1 MGRSTR
7 FAKGSYRLQRIYRAA
22 ENIIFVVLLIV
33 TIHFT
38 LQNFHIMGQSMEPT
52 LHDRE
57 YILVYKSIY
66 TYRPPAR
73 GDIIVFR
80 YPLNPRSDY
89 IKRIIAVPGD
99 IISVLNQTVIVDGV
113 TLNEPY
119 INKDDPYNPYPSF
132 RKRIV
137 GPDQYFV
144 MGDNRGD
151 SSDSREWGFVP
162 RHDIIGQALL
172 VYWPISA
179 DNFGFLA
186 TPSNVFSKVQ
196 Q

>member
-1 MGRSTR
+1 
-7 FAKGSYRLQRIYRAA
+7 
-22 ENIIFVVLLIV
+22 
-33 TIHFT
+33 
-38 LQNFHIMGQSMEPT
+38 MGQSMEPT
-52 LHDRE
+52 LHDQE

-66 TYRPPAR
+66 SYRPPAR
-73 GDIIVFR
+73 GDIIVFQ

-99 IISVLNQTVIVDGV
+99 VISVLNQTVIVNGV
-113 TLNEPY
+113 TLSEPY
-119 INKDDPYNPYPSF
+119 VNKDDPYNPYPSF

-162 RHDIIGQALL
+162 RHNIIGQALI
-172 VYWPISA
+172 VYWPVNT
-179 DNFGFLA
+179 DNFGLLPTA
-186 TPSNVFSKVQ
+186 SNVFSRVRQ
-196 Q
+196 

>member
-1 MGRSTR
+1 MRQSTHL
-7 FAKGSYRLQRIYRAA
+7 AKNSRRLQRIYRAT
-22 ENIIFVVLLIV
+22 ENIIFLVLLLV

-38 LQNFHIMGQSMEPT
+38 LQNFHIIGQSMEPT
-52 LHDRE
+52 LHDQE
-57 YILVYKSIY
+57 YILVYKSVY
-66 TYRPPAR
+66 SYRPPAR
-73 GDIIVFR
+73 GDIIVFQ

-99 IISVLNQTVIVDGV
+99 VISVLNQTVIVNGV
-113 TLNEPY
+113 TLSEPY
-119 INKDDPYNPYPSF
+119 VNRDDPYNPYPSF

-162 RHDIIGQALL
+162 RHNIIGQALI
-172 VYWPISA
+172 VYWPINT
-179 DNFGFLA
+179 DNFGLLPTA
-186 TPSNVFSKVQ
+186 SNVFSRVRQ
-196 Q
+196 